1 MIFTRRVGSKKCIH
15 ELGIFLAHVHGILL
29 HTLAYFGIRS
39 GLFRTCFENRRGL
52 FCAQIWIIEDVC
64 RWRKLVQIWIFDL
77 AGLDELT
84 FLAALCSASTFLA
97 STFVPQEALG
107 YFLVICIC
115 QASAQATVRD
125 DRVERDLLF
134 LGRHLLGLVDG
145 KYIIITLTRI

>member
-84 FLAALCSASTFLA
+84 RFGRETGHGIL
-97 STFVPQEALG
+97 PQEALG
-107 YFLVICIC
+107 YFFVICIC